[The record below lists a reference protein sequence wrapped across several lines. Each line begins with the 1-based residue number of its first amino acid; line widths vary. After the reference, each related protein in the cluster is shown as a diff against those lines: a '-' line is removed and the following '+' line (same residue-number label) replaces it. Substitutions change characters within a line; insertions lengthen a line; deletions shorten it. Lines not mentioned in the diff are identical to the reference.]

1 MWPITLPAI
10 NYIWTMTTMESEAL
24 KALVIDAL
32 DDIKGQEI
40 VALDV
45 QNQTDIADHMVVAS
59 GNTSRQVK
67 ALVDNVLERVK
78 AEGVEVLGVE
88 GQESGE
94 WILIDLADV
103 IVHVMLP
110 AVREFYDL
118 ERLWSVSPSEGS
130 QG

>member
-1 MWPITLPAI
+1 
-10 NYIWTMTTMESEAL
+10 MESEAL

-32 DDIKGQEI
+32 DDIKGQDI

-67 ALVDNVLERVK
+67 ALVDNVLEKVK

-88 GQESGE
+88 GQETGE

-118 ERLWSVSPSEGS
+118 ERLEMAAK
-130 QG
+130 

>member
-1 MWPITLPAI
+1 
-10 NYIWTMTTMESEAL
+10 MESEAL

-32 DDIKGQEI
+32 DDIKGQDI

-45 QNQTDIADHMVVAS
+45 QKQTDIADHMVVAS
-59 GNTSRQVK
+59 GNTSRQIK
-67 ALVDNVLERVK
+67 ALVDNVLQKAK

-88 GQESGE
+88 GEDSGE
-94 WILIDLADV
+94 WILVDLADV

-118 ERLWSVSPSEGS
+118 ERLWSVSPSDENAE
-130 QG
+130 

>member
-1 MWPITLPAI
+1 MKV
-10 NYIWTMTTMESEAL
+10 MESEAL

-32 DDIKGQEI
+32 DDIKGQDI

-45 QNQTDIADHMVVAS
+45 QKQTDIADHMVVAS
-59 GNTSRQVK
+59 GNTSRQIK
-67 ALVDNVLERVK
+67 ALVENVLQKAK

-88 GQESGE
+88 GEDSGE
-94 WILIDLADV
+94 WILVDLADV

-118 ERLWSVSPSEGS
+118 ERLWSVSPSDENAE
-130 QG
+130 

>member
-1 MWPITLPAI
+1 
-10 NYIWTMTTMESEAL
+10 MESEAL

-67 ALVDNVLERVK
+67 ALVDNVIERVK

-88 GQESGE
+88 GQETGE

>member
-1 MWPITLPAI
+1 MKV
-10 NYIWTMTTMESEAL
+10 MESEAL

-32 DDIKGQEI
+32 DDIKGQDI

-45 QNQTDIADHMVVAS
+45 QKQTDIADHMVVAS
-59 GNTSRQVK
+59 GNTSRQIK
-67 ALVDNVLERVK
+67 ALVDNVLQKAK

-88 GQESGE
+88 GEDSGE
-94 WILIDLADV
+94 WILVDLADV

-118 ERLWSVSPSEGS
+118 ERLWSVSPSDENAE
-130 QG
+130 

>member
-1 MWPITLPAI
+1 
-10 NYIWTMTTMESEAL
+10 MESAAL

-32 DDIKGQEI
+32 EDIKGQEI

-45 QNQTDIADHMVVAS
+45 TRQTDIADHMIVAS
-59 GNTSRQVK
+59 GTTSRQVK
-67 ALVDNVLERVK
+67 ALVNSVVEKVK
-78 AEGVEVLGVE
+78 AQDVPVLSVE
-88 GQESGE
+88 GADGGE

-118 ERLWSVSPSEGS
+118 ERLWSVGPGTEEGKKH
-130 QG
+130 

>member
-1 MWPITLPAI
+1 
-10 NYIWTMTTMESEAL
+10 MESEAL
-24 KALVIDAL
+24 KALVIEAL
-32 DDIKGQEI
+32 DDIKGQDI

-45 QNQTDIADHMVVAS
+45 QNQIDIADHMVVAS

-67 ALVDNVLERVK
+67 ALVDNVLEKVK

-88 GQESGE
+88 GQETGE

-118 ERLWSVSPSEGS
+118 ERLWSVSPSEGARE
-130 QG
+130 